1 LGKEPVSGP
10 ERPWKPTREQL
21 AEAAVTGTVPDVL
34 AKGLS
39 VLFVG
44 INPGL
49 WSGAIRHHFG
59 KPGNRFWPALHRSG
73 FTPRELSPFEERE
86 MLRHGIGITNLVDRT
101 TARADELS
109 TGELVEGVRTLEA
122 KVRRYR
128 PRCVAFLGLTSYR
141 AAFGRPKAV
150 LGPLPDPFAGTPAW
164 LLPNPSGLNAHHQ
177 IPDLAR
183 MFRELRECACD
194 PPVALPAPP
203 PAPEGAR
210 PDP

>member
-1 LGKEPVSGP
+1 MTAP
-10 ERPWKPTREQL
+10 ERPWKPTKAQL
-21 AEAAVTGTVPDVL
+21 AAAAVDGFVPDVL

-49 WSGAIRHHFG
+49 YSGAIHHHFG
-59 KPGNRFWPALHRSG
+59 KPGNRFWPALHAAG
-73 FTPRELSPFEERE
+73 LTPRILSPFDERE
-86 MLRHGIGITNLVDRT
+86 MLALGIGITNLVGRT
-101 TARADELS
+101 TATAAEVS
-109 TGELVEGVRTLEA
+109 TEELVAGVRALEA

-128 PRCVAFLGLTSYR
+128 PGCVAFLGLTSYR

-150 LGPLPDPFAGTPAW
+150 LGPLPEPFAGTRAW

-183 MFRELRECACD
+183 MFRELRDA
-194 PPVALPAPP
+194 A
-203 PAPEGAR
+203 EGSRISVSPLTNAV
-210 PDP
+210 PSG